1 MGKKIKEQAE
11 AILHSAEE
19 MMSTFSRLGSV
30 ALEVVKEAQAK
41 AEAARQDAM
50 SLHVSTPTMEVAMQL
65 QREIDM
71 LNRELLRANETNRR
85 LHRRL
90 QLLEGWTKTRM
101 GYPLE
106 QKIEEAAQ
114 EAKPTR
120 LRPAKPSATAKVVT
134 TETVPAEEA
143 LK

>member
-1 MGKKIKEQAE
+1 MGKKIEKFKAVME
-11 AILHSAEE
+11 HAEE
-19 MMSTFSRLGSV
+19 MMSTFSRLGTV
-30 ALEVVKEAQAK
+30 ALDVVKEAQAK
-41 AEAARQDAM
+41 AEAARREAEELHGDTLRNEHFDALYEQATDA
-50 SLHVSTPTMEVAMQL
+50 SA
-65 QREIDM
+65 
-71 LNRELLRANETNRR
+71 ELERARETNRR

-114 EAKPTR
+114 DAQPTR
-120 LRPAKPSATAKVVT
+120 LRPAKARRMAKVVT
-134 TETVPAEEA
+134 TETVPVEEA

>member
-1 MGKKIKEQAE
+1 MGKKIEKFKAVME
-11 AILHSAEE
+11 HAEE
-19 MMSTFSRLGSV
+19 MMSTFSRLGTV
-30 ALEVVKEAQAK
+30 ALDVVKEAQAK

-50 SLHVSTPTMEVAMQL
+50 SLHASTPTTEDMFVL
-65 QREIDM
+65 QVKLEHMR
-71 LNRELLRANETNRR
+71 RELIRANDTNRR

-114 EAKPTR
+114 DAQPTR
-120 LRPAKPSATAKVVT
+120 LRPAKARRMAKVVT
-134 TETVPAEEA
+134 TETVPVEEA